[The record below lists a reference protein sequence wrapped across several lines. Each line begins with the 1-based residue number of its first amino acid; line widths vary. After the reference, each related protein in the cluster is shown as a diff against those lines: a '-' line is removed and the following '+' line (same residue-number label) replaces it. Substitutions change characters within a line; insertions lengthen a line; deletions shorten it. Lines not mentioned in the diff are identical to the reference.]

1 VICLDAL
8 GPVTARTFPPAAGWS
23 PDGHRIKAPLEYG
36 RGPDKARIYGALTA
50 TDGRELTMAARSR
63 NSDNYCPFLTQIE
76 QAHPTGT
83 LFIITDNLSSH
94 TSLKTRT
101 WLADHPRIEHVFIP
115 KGVSMS

>member
-8 GPVTARTFPPAAGWS
+8 GPVTPRTFPPAAGWS

-36 RGPDKARIYGALTA
+36 RGSDKAWIYGALTA
-50 TDGRELTMAARSR
+50 TDGRELTMAARSC

-83 LFIITDNLSSH
+83 L
-94 TSLKTRT
+94 
-101 WLADHPRIEHVFIP
+101 V
-115 KGVSMS
+115 VSQSMV